1 LAGPADCLH
10 SFIPLVHRACADSG
24 IAAMIAPAK
33 AAIVRSH
40 TVESDMFNSFNS

>member
-1 LAGPADCLH
+1 LAGPAGCPH
-10 SFIPLVHRACADSG
+10 SLIPLAHRACADSG
-24 IAAMIAPAK
+24 IATMIAPAK

>member
-1 LAGPADCLH
+1 LAGPAECLH

-24 IAAMIAPAK
+24 IATMIAPAK

-40 TVESDMFNSFNS
+40 IVEFGMFNSFNT